1 MKSKELVRQALTFL
15 VVFVLVVA
23 FSMVSLANAG
33 AAIGELTVIKSSA
46 GGETSSVTVNGEAA
60 KSGRT
65 IFSSSTISTPE
76 GTEAIINFGKA
87 GRVQLEP
94 DTAFTITTDGN
105 SIGGDLTRGK
115 LTVLNAANGVAVRT
129 ASGETV
135 NVTAGETAS
144 ANSNNTTKKASTGPG
159 GLNWWVWAVIIGG
172 GATAIIL
179 IATHNNNNDTVVTSP
194 VR

>member
-1 MKSKELVRQALTFL
+1 MKSKELVRQALTIS

-33 AAIGELTVIKSSA
+33 PAVGELTVVKSS
-46 GGETSSVTVNGEAA
+46 GGETSSVTVNGEVA

-94 DTAFTITTDGN
+94 DSAFTIATDGN
-105 SIGGDLTRGK
+105 SISGDLTRGK

-135 NVTAGETAS
+135 NVNAGETAS
-144 ANSNNTTKKASTGPG
+144 ANSNNAAKKASTGPG
-159 GLNWWVWAVIIGG
+159 GLNWWVWAALSCWRRVPQQLSLLPLTTTITI
-172 GATAIIL
+172 
-179 IATHNNNNDTVVTSP
+179 
-194 VR
+194 R